1 MSLISFV
8 ISHYDCSVR
17 CSCLKF
23 FSFQVI
29 AVPWP
34 NNTDIQQLSPSHV
47 VVRRCSGGCHGSRSC
62 VAGATKVRSVSVM
75 LARCPVGGGKC
86 EKQCASLEVED
97 EVECQCGCPKH
108 LEQECLAKV
117 ETHSWSR
124 ETCGCECR
132 DEKERRSCLES
143 GGKVWDSSS
152 CSCLCPL
159 SLQTCSSGLR
169 LDLSSCSCLP
179 DHLAGQ
185 IETRGAAREDR
196 ESQDTSSLTTYLLS
210 RWIEVLVIGLLAFT
224 AVLLAILCGVFLR
237 RIHQLKTQL
246 AAGSE
251 GCVVESVTGW
261 CEDSQLFLPS
271 TSPQPGPGVDCL
283 DVPEFHPSKLER
295 EMDSSQASQTS
306 PPSPSLSFPELISD
320 QARLRQSLL

>member
-246 AAGSE
+246 NNTRTSHVNVSPNLYSP
-251 GCVVESVTGW
+251 CPVESGQ
-261 CEDSQLFLPS
+261 SSHHF
-271 TSPQPGPGVDCL
+271 SPGLGQTRIIKPLELESHLGQVRPANKMVSCGQFVRQTFCVSRSVCL
-283 DVPEFHPSKLER
+283 
-295 EMDSSQASQTS
+295 
-306 PPSPSLSFPELISD
+306 
-320 QARLRQSLL
+320 